1 MNTVPDLQLPSLPE
15 VTLRALEAC
24 QRDKSYRAI
33 SEIVA
38 SDTALVVRILALANS
53 ALYGPTS
60 EIRSIDQALMRLGTR
75 RFKTL
80 VLTAALRQ
88 VLFELGGGAWQQ
100 LRDFWRHALTTAMTA
115 QALATLTRYPEADEA
130 FMLGMLHNIGELIA
144 INTPDLETR
153 QQYMDQQSDIAAE
166 LVTSW
171 GLGSL
176 AADAMRYQQAL
187 PSELRDAEHLV
198 KIISL
203 ATRLA
208 LSDSAGIAAAGTM
221 FGLSEE
227 LTREINR
234 RIGHDVFTIAESL
247 GIPLINSYNAEP
259 ASQQLRQTV
268 LRQAIAQQAIGFAN
282 IAGKSGA
289 VLAETVSSLTLIT
302 GLPALWFGYDNGNLV
317 LLSSTTGQ
325 HPHLAV
331 TAEAGGSMLTEA
343 FISQIPARLSERT
356 PTVLDRQLLS
366 LLRTHSL
373 AAIPVVTN
381 DCCRG
386 VFVLGTDGRTPDT
399 TNELIRLFIHQL
411 STVLQEKST
420 APENETAHTEINQN
434 AAIEKLRS
442 QVHEISNPLTI
453 IRQYIHQ
460 LRNRLDDPDARGE
473 LDIVQEE
480 LDRAGNL
487 LLQMS
492 HETAG
497 DASNTTSDLNAELQ
511 SLARLLEDSL
521 FSASNLHLNLLLCST
536 ATLIFAESS
545 AVRQILINLIRN
557 AAESLPNSGGT
568 VTIKT
573 LAPVWQ
579 GGRNWVEMEV
589 TDTGTGVPAT
599 VQEALFTPGKTTK
612 GEGHS
617 GLGLSIVKQLVDDMN
632 GIVACHTG
640 QKGTSFRVLLPMAN
654 HEKPH
659 PPDTVERI
667 HIDGI

>member
-24 QRDKSYRAI
+24 HRDENYRAI

-53 ALYGPTS
+53 SLYGPTTG
-60 EIRSIDQALMRLGTR
+60 IRSIDQALMRLGTR

-80 VLTAALRQ
+80 ILTAALRQ
-88 VLFELGGGAWQQ
+88 ILFELNGDAWQQ

-115 QALATLTRYPEADEA
+115 HALATLTRYPEADEA

-153 QQYMDQQSDIAAE
+153 QQYMDRQSDIAAE

-171 GLGSL
+171 GLGPL

-187 PSELRDAEHLV
+187 PSELRDAGHLV
-198 KIISL
+198 KVISL
-203 ATRLA
+203 ASRLA

-234 RIGHDVFTIAESL
+234 RISDDVSTMAGSL

-268 LRQAIAQQAIGFAN
+268 LRQAIAQQAIGFADL
-282 IAGKSGA
+282 AGKSGA
-289 VLAETVSSLTLIT
+289 ILAETVSSLTLIT

-317 LLSSTTGQ
+317 LLSSTSGQ

-331 TAEAGGSMLTEA
+331 TAEPGGSMLTEA
-343 FISQIPARLSERT
+343 FNSHIPASLSGRT

-373 AAIPVVTN
+373 TAVPVVTSD
-381 DCCRG
+381 DCPG
-386 VFVLGTDGRTPDT
+386 VFVLGTDGRTLDT
-399 TNELIRLFIHQL
+399 TKELIRLFIRQL
-411 STVLQEKST
+411 SSVLQEKST
-420 APENETAHTEINQN
+420 APEIETEHAEINQK
-434 AAIEKLRS
+434 AAIEKLRR

-460 LRNRLDDPDARGE
+460 LRNRLDDPDAQGE
-473 LDIVQEE
+473 LDVVREE

-492 HETAG
+492 HDTVG
-497 DASNTTSDLNAELQ
+497 DTSDETSCLNAELQ

-521 FSASNLHLNLLLCST
+521 FSASNLHFNVLTCRSPT
-536 ATLIFAESS
+536 FIAAGSS
-545 AVRQILINLIRN
+545 GIRQILINLIRN
-557 AAESLPNSGGT
+557 AAESLPDIGGT

-573 LAPVWQ
+573 SAPVWQ
-579 GGRNWVEMEV
+579 GGRNWVEMELS
-589 TDTGTGVPAT
+589 DTGTGVPDT
-599 VQEALFTPGKTTK
+599 VRETLFTPGKTTK

-617 GLGLSIVKQLVDDMN
+617 GLGLSIVKQLVDDME

-640 QKGTSFRVLLPMAN
+640 QEGTTFRILLPAAS
-654 HEKPH
+654 
-659 PPDTVERI
+659 
-667 HIDGI
+667 

>member
-1 MNTVPDLQLPSLPE
+1 MNTIPDLQLPSLPE

-24 QRDKSYRAI
+24 QRDESYRVI

-60 EIRSIDQALMRLGTR
+60 RIRSIDQALMRLGTR

-80 VLTAALRQ
+80 ILTAALRQ
-88 VLFELGGGAWQQ
+88 ALFELGGGAWQQ

-115 QALATLTRYPEADEA
+115 RALATLTRYPEADEA

-144 INTPDLETR
+144 INTPDLEIR
-153 QQYMDQQSDIAAE
+153 QQYMDRQSDIAAE

-171 GLGSL
+171 GLGPL

-187 PSELRDAEHLV
+187 PSELRDAGHLV
-198 KIISL
+198 KIVSL

-221 FGLSEE
+221 FGLNEE

-234 RIGHDVFTIAESL
+234 RINHDVSTMAESL
-247 GIPLINSYNAEP
+247 GIPLINSYNADL
-259 ASQQLRQTV
+259 ASQQLRQIV
-268 LRQAIAQQAIGFAN
+268 LRQAIAQQAIGFADL
-282 IAGKSGA
+282 SGQIGA
-289 VLAETVSSLTLIT
+289 ILAETVSSLTLTT
-302 GLPALWFGYDNGNLV
+302 GLPALWLGYEDNNLV

-325 HPHLAV
+325 HPDLTV
-331 TAEAGGSMLTEA
+331 TAEPGGSVLTEA
-343 FISQIPARLSERT
+343 FTSRTPASLSGRT

-373 AAIPVVTN
+373 TAIPVVIN
-381 DCCRG
+381 NRCPG
-386 VFVLGTDGRTPDT
+386 VFVLGTDGHTPDT
-399 TNELIRLFIHQL
+399 TNDLIHLFIHQL
-411 STVLQEKST
+411 CTVLQEKNSG
-420 APENETAHTEINQN
+420 PESELTQAEINQATTIDN
-434 AAIEKLRS
+434 LRR

-460 LRNRLDDPDARGE
+460 LRSRLNDPDAWEE
-473 LDIVQEE
+473 LDIVREE

-487 LLQMS
+487 LLQMGQN
-492 HETAG
+492 TAS
-497 DASNTTSDLNAELQ
+497 DINEETSDLNTELQ
-511 SLARLLEDSL
+511 SLTRLFEDSL
-521 FSASNLHLNLLLCST
+521 FNNSNLHLNVLMCRT
-536 ATLIFAESS
+536 PTFIVAGSS
-545 AVRQILINLIRN
+545 AIRQILINLIRN
-557 AAESLPNSGGT
+557 AVESLPNTGGT

-579 GGRNWVEMEV
+579 GDRNWVEMEV
-589 TDTGTGVPAT
+589 IDTGKGVPDT
-599 VQEALFTPGKTTK
+599 VREALFTPGKTTK

-617 GLGLSIVKQLVDDMN
+617 GLGLSIVKQLIDDMD

-640 QKGTSFRVLLPMAN
+640 QEGTTFRILLPAAS
-654 HEKPH
+654 
-659 PPDTVERI
+659 
-667 HIDGI
+667 

>member
-1 MNTVPDLQLPSLPE
+1 MNTLPDLQLPSLPE

-24 QRDKSYRAI
+24 HRDENYRAI

-38 SDTALVVRILALANS
+38 CDTALVVRILALANS
-53 ALYGPTS
+53 SLYGPTTG
-60 EIRSIDQALMRLGTR
+60 IRSIDQALMRLGTR

-80 VLTAALRQ
+80 ILTAALRQ
-88 VLFELGGGAWQQ
+88 ILFELSGDAWQQ

-115 QALATLTRYPEADEA
+115 RALATLTRYPEADEA

-153 QQYMDQQSDIAAE
+153 QQYMNRQSDIAAE

-171 GLGSL
+171 GLGPL

-187 PSELRDAEHLV
+187 PSELRDAGHLV
-198 KIISL
+198 KVISL
-203 ATRLA
+203 ASRLA

-234 RIGHDVFTIAESL
+234 RISDDVSTMAGSL

-259 ASQQLRQTV
+259 ASQQLLQTV
-268 LRQAIAQQAIGFAN
+268 LQQAIAQQAIGFADL
-282 IAGKSGA
+282 AGKSGA
-289 VLAETVSSLTLIT
+289 ILAETVSSLTLIT
-302 GLPALWFGYDNGNLV
+302 GLPALWFGYDNDNLV
-317 LLSSTTGQ
+317 LLSSTSGQ

-331 TAEAGGSMLTEA
+331 TAEPGGSMLTEA
-343 FISQIPARLSERT
+343 FNSHIPASLSGRT

-373 AAIPVVTN
+373 TAVPVVTS
-381 DCCRG
+381 DGCPG

-399 TNELIRLFIHQL
+399 IKELIRLFIRQL
-411 STVLQEKST
+411 SSVLQEKNT
-420 APENETAHTEINQN
+420 APENETEQAEINQKT
-434 AAIEKLRS
+434 AIEKLRR

-460 LRNRLDDPDARGE
+460 LRNRLDDPDSRGE
-473 LDIVQEE
+473 LDVVREE

-492 HETAG
+492 HDTVG
-497 DASNTTSDLNAELQ
+497 DTSDKTSCLNAELQ

-521 FSASNLHLNLLLCST
+521 FSASNLQFNVLTCRPPT
-536 ATLIFAESS
+536 FIAAGSS
-545 AVRQILINLIRN
+545 AIRQILINLTRN
-557 AAESLPNSGGT
+557 AAESLPDTGGT

-573 LAPVWQ
+573 SAPVWQ

-589 TDTGTGVPAT
+589 SDTGTGVPET
-599 VQEALFTPGKTTK
+599 VRETLFTPGKTTK

-617 GLGLSIVKQLVDDMN
+617 GLGLSIVKQLVDDME

-640 QKGTSFRVLLPMAN
+640 QEGTIFRILLPAAS
-654 HEKPH
+654 
-659 PPDTVERI
+659 
-667 HIDGI
+667 

>member
-1 MNTVPDLQLPSLPE
+1 MNTIPDLQLPSLPE

-24 QRDKSYRAI
+24 QRDESYRVI

-60 EIRSIDQALMRLGTR
+60 GIRSIDQALMRLGTR

-80 VLTAALRQ
+80 ILTAALRQ
-88 VLFELGGGAWQQ
+88 ALFELGGGAWQQ

-115 QALATLTRYPEADEA
+115 RALATLTRYPEADEA

-144 INTPDLETR
+144 INTPDLEIR
-153 QQYMDQQSDIAAE
+153 QQYMDRQSDIAAE

-171 GLGSL
+171 GLGPL

-187 PSELRDAEHLV
+187 PSELRDAGHLV
-198 KIISL
+198 KIVSL

-221 FGLSEE
+221 FGLNEE

-234 RIGHDVFTIAESL
+234 RINHDVSTMAESL
-247 GIPLINSYNAEP
+247 GIPLINSYNADL
-259 ASQQLRQTV
+259 ASQQLRQIV
-268 LRQAIAQQAIGFAN
+268 LRQAIAQQAIGFADL
-282 IAGKSGA
+282 SGQIGA
-289 VLAETVSSLTLIT
+289 ILAETVSSLTLTT
-302 GLPALWFGYDNGNLV
+302 GLPALWLGYEDNNLV

-325 HPHLAV
+325 HPDLTV
-331 TAEAGGSMLTEA
+331 TAEPGGSVLTEA
-343 FISQIPARLSERT
+343 FTSRTPASLSGRT

-373 AAIPVVTN
+373 TAIPVVIN
-381 DCCRG
+381 DHCPG
-386 VFVLGTDGRTPDT
+386 VFVLGTDGHTPDT
-399 TNELIRLFIHQL
+399 TNDLIHLFIHQL
-411 STVLQEKST
+411 CTVLQEKNS
-420 APENETAHTEINQN
+420 APASELAKVEINQATTIDN
-434 AAIEKLRS
+434 LRR

-460 LRNRLDDPDARGE
+460 LRSRLNDPDAWEE
-473 LDIVQEE
+473 LDIVREE

-487 LLQMS
+487 LLQMGQNTAS
-492 HETAG
+492 DINEET
-497 DASNTTSDLNAELQ
+497 SELNTELQ
-511 SLARLLEDSL
+511 SLIRLFEDSL
-521 FSASNLHLNLLLCST
+521 FNNSNLHLNVLMCRT
-536 ATLIFAESS
+536 PTFIVAGSS
-545 AVRQILINLIRN
+545 AIRQILINLIRN
-557 AAESLPNSGGT
+557 AVESLPNTGGT

-579 GGRNWVEMEV
+579 GDRNWVEMEV
-589 TDTGTGVPAT
+589 IDTGKGVPDT
-599 VQEALFTPGKTTK
+599 VREALFTPGKTTK

-617 GLGLSIVKQLVDDMN
+617 GLGLSIVKQLIDDMD

-640 QKGTSFRVLLPMAN
+640 QEGTTFRILLPAAS
-654 HEKPH
+654 
-659 PPDTVERI
+659 
-667 HIDGI
+667 

>member
-24 QRDKSYRAI
+24 QRDENYRVI

-53 ALYGPTS
+53 ALYGPGS
-60 EIRSIDQALMRLGTR
+60 GIRSIDQALMRLGTR

-80 VLTAALRQ
+80 MLTAALRQ
-88 VLFELGGGAWQQ
+88 ALFDLGDGTWQQ

-115 QALATLTRYPEADEA
+115 RALATLTRYPEADEA
-130 FMLGMLHNIGELIA
+130 FMLGLLHNIGELMA
-144 INTPDLETR
+144 INTPDMETR
-153 QQYMDQQSDIAAE
+153 QQYMSRQSDIAAE

-171 GLGSL
+171 GLGPL

-187 PSELRDAEHLV
+187 PSELRDADHLV
-198 KIISL
+198 KVISL

-234 RIGHDVFTIAESL
+234 RIGHDVATMAASL
-247 GIPLINSYNAEP
+247 KIPLLNSYNAEP
-259 ASQQLRQTV
+259 ASQLLRQLV
-268 LRQAIAQQAIGFAN
+268 LRQAIAQQAINFADL
-282 IAGKSGA
+282 AGKSCA
-289 VLAETVSSLTLIT
+289 ILAETVSSLTLIT
-302 GLPALWFGYDNGNLV
+302 GLPALWFGHDNEHLV
-317 LLSSTTGQ
+317 LLSGSSGQ
-325 HPHLAV
+325 PPHMTI
-331 TAEAGGSMLTEA
+331 TAKAGGSVVTRA
-343 FISQIPARLSERT
+343 FTSRTLASLGEET
-356 PTVLDRQLLS
+356 PTVLERQLLS

-373 AAIPVVTN
+373 TAIPVVTGN
-381 DCCRG
+381 TCPG
-386 VFVLGTDGRTPDT
+386 VFVLGTDGQTPET
-399 TNELIRLFIHQL
+399 TSELMRLFIQQL
-411 STVLQEKST
+411 SGVLQQKQMALES
-420 APENETAHTEINQN
+420 ETTYAETDQA
-434 AAIEKLRS
+434 AAIENLRK

-460 LRNRLDDPDARGE
+460 LRNRLDGTDAQEE
-473 LDIVQEE
+473 LDIVREE

-492 HETAG
+492 HNTANDET
-497 DASNTTSDLNAELQ
+497 SEKTSDLNTEVQ
-511 SLARLLEDSL
+511 NLARLFEDSL
-521 FSASNLHLNLLLCST
+521 FSDSSLHLNVLMCR
-536 ATLIFAESS
+536 APTLVVAGPS
-545 AVRQILINLIRN
+545 AIRQILINLTRN
-557 AAESLPNSGGT
+557 ATESLPDTGGT

-579 GGRNWVEMEV
+579 GGRSWVEMEV
-589 TDTGTGVPAT
+589 TDTGTGIPDEAQETLFVPG
-599 VQEALFTPGKTTK
+599 QTTK

-617 GLGLSIVKQLVDDMN
+617 GLGLSIVKQLIDDME

-640 QKGTSFRVLLPMAN
+640 QEGTTFRILLPAASQTN
-654 HEKPH
+654 KTS
-659 PPDTVERI
+659 D
-667 HIDGI
+667 